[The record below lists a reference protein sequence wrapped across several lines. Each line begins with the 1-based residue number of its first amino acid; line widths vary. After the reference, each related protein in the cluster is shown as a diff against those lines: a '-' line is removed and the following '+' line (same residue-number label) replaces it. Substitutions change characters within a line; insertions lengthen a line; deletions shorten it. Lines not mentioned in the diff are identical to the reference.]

1 MTEKAGLAYGLED
14 RPKFGIGLLFG
25 LQWLVLFLPL
35 VVITSALFTRS
46 AGLDQAASL
55 AFYTK
60 TLIVC
65 GLAMTIQ
72 PLIGHRLPLVDGPA
86 AVLLLTS
93 INLVGLGLDV
103 VAGGMIVGGL
113 LLFAVAVFRLHRP
126 LIRLFTP
133 NVVAAVLLLI
143 AVTLTPL
150 LAPLFMGRSGA
161 PPRMDLF
168 GVVLTP
174 TGRLLDAWHTVLKG
188 DPVSAMLALGL
199 CLVTAMAGFR
209 LRGVWRS
216 MSLFIGIALGMGVMA
231 LLGRVDWSPIY
242 GSAWLALPGGG
253 FFSPVSFRLSAILAF
268 VVSYVALIINQVGSI
283 TSVQAMVEADDI
295 PARTRRSL
303 GLNGCFGALAGW
315 LGIVG
320 PVSYSLSPGVIKVTG
335 VGSRWPVAVAG
346 VMCLAMAFSPLAAG
360 LMAAVPGAVVAAAL
374 LVAMAGQL
382 HVALDIL
389 TENGQVTTRRMTVV
403 GVPTMIGLVVSLMPA
418 SFWEMIPAELRG
430 LAGNGLVMGVL
441 VALLLEHV
449 LIPGRDVSRG
459 RNLVD

>member
-1 MTEKAGLAYGLED
+1 
-14 RPKFGIGLLFG
+14 
-25 LQWLVLFLPL
+25 
-35 VVITSALFTRS
+35 
-46 AGLDQAASL
+46 
-55 AFYTK
+55 
-60 TLIVC
+60 
-65 GLAMTIQ
+65 
-72 PLIGHRLPLVDGPA
+72 
-86 AVLLLTS
+86 
-93 INLVGLGLDV
+93 V
-103 VAGGMIVGGL
+103 VAGGMIAGGL
-113 LLFAVAVFRLHRP
+113 LLLAAAIFRLHRP

-161 PPRMDLF
+161 PPRLDLF
-168 GVVLTP
+168 GVILTP
-174 TGRLLDAWHTVLKG
+174 TGQLLDAWHTALKG
-188 DPVSAMLALGL
+188 DPVSAMVALGL
-199 CLVTAMAGFR
+199 CLATAMAGFR
-209 LRGVWRS
+209 LRGIWRS

-231 LLGRVDWSPIY
+231 FLGRVDWSPLFE
-242 GSAWLALPGGG
+242 SAWLALPGGD
-253 FFSPVSFRLSAILAF
+253 FFSPVSFRLSAVLAF
-268 VVSYVALIINQVGSI
+268 VVSYVALVINQVGSI
-283 TSVQAMVEADDI
+283 TSVQAMVEATGV

-303 GLNGCFGALAGW
+303 GLNGAFGALAGW
-315 LGIVG
+315 LGIIG

-335 VGSRWPVAVAG
+335 VGSRRPVAAAG

-389 TENGQVTTRRMTVV
+389 TDDGRVTARRMTVV

-441 VALLLEHV
+441 VALVLEHV
-449 LIPGRDVSRG
+449 LVPGRDISRG
-459 RNLVD
+459 RELRG